1 MLTVHKQTAPLAE
14 WSNAIDSRSIARM
27 GAQVRTLLGTS
38 INDSLQQYYQTLLTL
53 TQNNRGSIPGVRNDR
68 SVLDKL
74 SDHDKQT
81 LFTAMV

>member
-1 MLTVHKQTAPLAE
+1 YSVKTVSMAE
-14 WSNAIDSRSIARM
+14 WSNAIDSRSIARK

-38 INDSLQQYYQTLLTL
+38 INDPLQQYSQTFLTF
-53 TQNNRGSIPGVRNDR
+53 TQNDRGSIPGVRNDR